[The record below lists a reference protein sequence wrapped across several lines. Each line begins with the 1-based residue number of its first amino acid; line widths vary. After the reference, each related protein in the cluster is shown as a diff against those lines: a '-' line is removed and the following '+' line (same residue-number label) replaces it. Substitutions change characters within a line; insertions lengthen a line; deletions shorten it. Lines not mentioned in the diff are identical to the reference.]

1 MKKKKEYD
9 ILQQYNLRRVKM
21 SEKSNKNSLLEWVVV
36 IAVAFVLSMVIK
48 SFILSSTLVV
58 GSSMNDTLKTRD
70 RLFVNRISFMV
81 DDVDYGDIVEFKS
94 PVEDKDYIKRVIG
107 LPGDT
112 VEIKDDKVL
121 LNGKELK
128 ESYTNSDRTLAI
140 TDQTKWEVEEGKVFV
155 LGDNRLPNGSKDSR
169 DFGTIDKD
177 SIVGIAFFRFYPFN
191 QIGTL

>member
-1 MKKKKEYD
+1 
-9 ILQQYNLRRVKM
+9 M

-112 VEIKDDKVL
+112 VEIKDD
-121 LNGKELK
+121 
-128 ESYTNSDRTLAI
+128 SDRTLAI

>member
-1 MKKKKEYD
+1 
-9 ILQQYNLRRVKM
+9 M

-140 TDQTKWEVEEGKVFV
+140 TDQTKWEVEEGEVFV